1 VWEREERLKS
11 FERSLW
17 FEKERM
23 REGGGKLKKGGKI
36 VRKKEDGK
44 KRKNFNFCF

>member
-23 REGGGKLKKGGKI
+23 REGE
-36 VRKKEDGK
+36 VK
-44 KRKNFNFCF
+44 KRGKNSEEKRGWKKKKKF

>member
-1 VWEREERLKS
+1 VSDVRGGGRGVWEREERLKS

-23 REGGGKLKKGGKI
+23 REGGGS
-36 VRKKEDGK
+36 
-44 KRKNFNFCF
+44 

>member
-1 VWEREERLKS
+1 MWEREERLKS

-23 REGGGKLKKGGKI
+23 REGGE
-36 VRKKEDGK
+36 VK
-44 KRKNFNFCF
+44 KRGKNSEEKRGWKKKKKF

>member
-23 REGGGKLKKGGKI
+23 REGGGE
-36 VRKKEDGK
+36 VK
-44 KRKNFNFCF
+44 KRGENSEEKRGWKKKKKF